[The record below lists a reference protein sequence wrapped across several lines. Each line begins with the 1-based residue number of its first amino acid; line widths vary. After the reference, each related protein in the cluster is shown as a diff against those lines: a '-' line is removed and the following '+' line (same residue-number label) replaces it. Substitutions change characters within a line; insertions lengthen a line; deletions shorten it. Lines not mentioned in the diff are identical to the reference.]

1 MNRTDWPGLRVIL
14 AVAVFSV
21 WFGSCPLAADDQELA
36 TQART
41 VLKENCHKC
50 HGADPK
56 KVAGDLNILAMGQ
69 LNDPARNIVVPKKPD
84 DSEMIR
90 RIESADTDVRMPPP
104 PNKPLEASSR
114 KTLRDWI
121 AAAAPALP
129 GELGKA
135 EVAKANPQP
144 GVPNP
149 AELAARVKA
158 LFRSRC
164 FDCHGG
170 TKTNAGIRILD
181 YALLVEKKKKIIPGR
196 PEASAVYRVIT
207 GTGTTVMPPPGNPR
221 LGETD
226 VALVRD
232 WIASGATKFPEDVAP
247 PAADPAIKD
256 AGSEYVLA
264 KILAH
269 VRTLPV
275 EDRLFVRYFST
286 NHLLA
291 AGASR
296 EELDLQRDAFAKAV
310 NHLSKEPRIVVPT
323 VVDPPLGTVFALDIR
338 QLGWHKQP
346 LSRLRNG
353 KPAAL
358 SPLTIYDLAL
368 LEYPYSIIDEES
380 TTYAQVLEEYLA
392 PGRFIRPIPYL
403 RTDWFCSTVTQPPL
417 YEDFLQLPFT
427 VDELEKQ
434 VGVDSANDLKVGVA
448 KRAGMTVSG
457 VSRNNRM
464 VERHDAP
471 HGAYWKSFDTIT
483 SKGRENFFQ
492 DPINVQATGG
502 EFIFNLP
509 NGLQGYFL
517 ALANGRRIETAVT
530 AIVTD
535 KFADDK
541 TVRNGLACMRCHDQ
555 GMKDFADN
563 IRPAVERLPGSP
575 GFNKRDVLT
584 LFPRQEEMD
593 KSLEE
598 DRTRFLTALEKALGR
613 PQTEEPLIPVSHRYL
628 DEPLSLTTAAGELG
642 LVRSDDLGVLFRSPQ
657 LVRLGLASLGSPGG
671 VARRDMWED
680 SFHEVVKGVGL
691 GVPVVPLDGL
701 TRTNFPPDEPAA
713 LNVQLATNRPGNVFA
728 PGDKLVLTVT
738 NKSRA
743 DLYIELVGTSE
754 KGEKVILA
762 PATTVV
768 KGGQAFRFPE
778 SGSLTVQKGAEK
790 EQITLFACDQP
801 FPAGEVLRGS
811 GTTDRLFHRFYRLKV
826 VGGRPQLEF
835 DPTKMLKRT
844 LEIETK

>member
-1 MNRTDWPGLRVIL
+1 MNRISCPALGATL
-14 AVAVFSV
+14 AVAVCSAFL
-21 WFGSCPLAADDQELA
+21 GSRSDAADDQVLV
-36 TQART
+36 TRART
-41 VLKENCHKC
+41 VLKENCYKC

-56 KVAGDLNILAMGQ
+56 KLAGDLNILAMGQ
-69 LNDPARNIVVPKKPD
+69 LQDAARNIVVSKKPA

-90 RIESADTDVRMPPP
+90 RIESADNDVRMPPP
-104 PNKPLEASSR
+104 PNKPLDGSSR
-114 KTLRDWI
+114 QLLRDWI
-121 AAAAPALP
+121 AASAPAFVREP
-129 GELGKA
+129 GQADVE
-135 EVAKANPQP
+135 KANPPP
-144 GVPNP
+144 GVPKP
-149 AELAARVKA
+149 AELAARVKT

-181 YALLVEKKKKIIPGR
+181 YPLLVEKKKKVIPGR
-196 PEASAVYRVIT
+196 PESSAVFRVIT
-207 GTGTTVMPPPGNPR
+207 GTGTTIMPPPGNPR
-221 LGETD
+221 LGESD
-226 VALVRD
+226 VTLVRV
-232 WIASGATKFPEDVAP
+232 WIASGAPKFPEDVTP
-247 PAADPAIKD
+247 PPADPAIKD

-264 KILAH
+264 KILGH

-310 NHLSKEPRIVVPT
+310 NHLSQEPRIVVPT
-323 VVDPPLGTVFALDIR
+323 VVDPPLGTIFALDIR

-353 KPAAL
+353 KPGEF

-380 TTYAQVLEEYLA
+380 PTYAQLLEEYLG
-392 PGRFIRPIPYL
+392 PGHFIRPVPYV

-417 YEDFLQLPFT
+417 YEDFLQLPFD
-427 VDELEKQ
+427 VAELERLL
-434 VGVDSANDLKVGVA
+434 GVDSANDLRVGVA

-483 SKGRENFFQ
+483 SKGRENLFL

-502 EFIFNLP
+502 ELIFNLP

-517 ALANGRRIETAVT
+517 ALANGRRIEAAVT

-563 IRPAVERLPGSP
+563 IRQAVERLPGSP

-584 LFPRQEEMD
+584 LYPSQSEMD
-593 KSLEE
+593 KFVEE
-598 DRTRFLTALEKALGR
+598 DRTRFLIALEKTLGR
-613 PQTEEPLIPVSHRYL
+613 QQTEEPLIPVSHRYL
-628 DEPLSLTTAAGELG
+628 DEPLSLATAAGELG

-701 TRTNFPPDEPAA
+701 TRTNFPPDEPAG

-728 PGDKLVLTVT
+728 PGDELVVTVT
-738 NKSRA
+738 NKSRS
-743 DLYIELVGTSE
+743 DLYIELLGTSE

-762 PATTVV
+762 PATTIV
-768 KGGQAFRFPE
+768 KAGEAFRFPDY
-778 SGSLTVQKGAEK
+778 GGLKVRKGAEK
-790 EQITLFACDQP
+790 EQITLFACDQS
-801 FPAGEVLRGS
+801 FPPGEVLRGY
-811 GTTDRLFHRFYRLKV
+811 GTTDRFFHNFYRLRV

-835 DPTKMLKRT
+835 DPTKMIKRT

>member
-1 MNRTDWPGLRVIL
+1 MRACRMSSSLFGVVIGLIALLPCQHGV
-14 AVAVFSV
+14 VAADKE
-21 WFGSCPLAADDQELA
+21 LAARAQNI
-36 TQART
+36 
-41 VLKENCHKC
+41 LKENCYKC
-50 HGADPK
+50 HGGDPK

-69 LNDPARNIVVPKKPD
+69 LTDAARAIVVPKKPD
-84 DSEMIR
+84 ASEMIR
-90 RIESADTDVRMPPP
+90 RIESTDNDVRMPPP
-104 PNKPLEASSR
+104 PNKPLDDSSH

-121 AAAAPALP
+121 AAGAPPFA
-129 GELGKA
+129 GEPPRAGTEKI
-135 EVAKANPQP
+135 QP
-144 GVPNP
+144 KPSVVNP
-149 AELAARVKA
+149 AELAARVKT

-181 YALLVEKKKKIIPGR
+181 YALLIEKKKKVIPGR

-207 GTGTTVMPPPGNPR
+207 GTGTIVMPPPGNPR

-232 WIASGATKFPEDVAP
+232 WISAGAPKFPDDVTP
-247 PAADPAIKD
+247 PPADPAVKN
-256 AGSEYVLA
+256 AGSEYVLS
-264 KILAH
+264 KILTH
-269 VRTLPV
+269 VRTLSV

-296 EELDLQRDAFAKAV
+296 EELDLQRDAFAKAI
-310 NHLSKEPRIVVPT
+310 NHLSQEPRIVRPT
-323 VVDPPLGTVFALDIR
+323 VVDPPWETVFAVDIR

-353 KPAAL
+353 KPGAL

-368 LEYPYSIIDEES
+368 LEYPYAIIDEES
-380 TTYAQVLEEYLA
+380 TTYAQVLEEYLG
-392 PGRFIRPIPYL
+392 PGHFIRPIPYL
-403 RTDWFCSTVTQPPL
+403 RTDWFCSTATQPPL
-417 YEDFLQLPFT
+417 YEDFLQLPFE
-427 VDELEKQ
+427 VAELEKQ
-434 VGVDSANDLKVGVA
+434 LGVDSANDLYTGRA

-471 HGAYWKSFDTIT
+471 HGAYWKSFDTAT
-483 SKGRENFFQ
+483 SKSRENLFL
-492 DPINVQATGG
+492 DPINVQPVGG

-509 NGLQGYFL
+509 NGLQGYLL
-517 ALANGRRIETAVT
+517 ALANGRRIAAASTS
-530 AIVTD
+530 IVTD
-535 KFADDK
+535 SFADDK

-563 IRPAVERLPGSP
+563 VRPAVERLPGSP
-575 GFNKRDVLT
+575 GFNKRDVLA
-584 LFPRQEEMD
+584 LYPPQEEMD
-593 KSLEE
+593 RLLEE
-598 DRTRFLTALEKALGR
+598 DRSRFLGSLQKALGH
-613 PQTEEPLIPVSHRYL
+613 PQTAEPLIPVSHRFL
-628 DEPLSLTTAAGELG
+628 DEPLSLGAAAGELG

-657 LVRLGLASLGSPGG
+657 LVRFGLAALGSAGG

-680 SFHEVVKGVGL
+680 SFHEVVKGLGL
-691 GVPVVPLDGL
+691 GIPVVPLDGL
-701 TRTNFPPDEPAA
+701 TRINFPPDEPAA

-728 PGDKLVLTVT
+728 PGDELVLTVT
-738 NKSRA
+738 NKSRS
-743 DLYIELVGTSE
+743 DLYIELIGTSE

-778 SGSLTVQKGAEK
+778 NGGLKVQKGAEK
-790 EQITLFACDQP
+790 EQITLFACDQA
-801 FPAGEVLRGS
+801 FPAGEVLRGY
-811 GTTDRLFHRFYRLKV
+811 GTTDRFFHNFYRLRV

-835 DPTKMLKRT
+835 EPTKMLKRT